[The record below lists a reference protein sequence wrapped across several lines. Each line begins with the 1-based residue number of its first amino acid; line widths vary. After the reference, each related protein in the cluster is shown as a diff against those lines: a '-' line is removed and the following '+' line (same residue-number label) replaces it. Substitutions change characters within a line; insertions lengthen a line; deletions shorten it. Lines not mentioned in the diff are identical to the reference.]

1 MRIRLLSIAVFLVC
15 TAARSGPAGEPRS
28 DTPEAV
34 IASLYA
40 HHQPGR
46 GKEVDTCDRAAI
58 SRYCDA
64 RLTDLFLRDCACA
77 KKTHEVCN
85 LDWDPFYDSQD
96 FGKEDPRPRIERLEG
111 SGAFEVTIRNLGET
125 KLTYEM
131 TKTPAG
137 WRIANV
143 RTPKWDLREVLSG
156 RAK

>member
-1 MRIRLLSIAVFLVC
+1 MLAAASLLASAV
-15 TAARSGPAGEPRS
+15 PALAGAPPPG
-28 DTPEAV
+28 TPEAV

-58 SRYCDA
+58 SKYCDA
-64 RLTDLFLRDCACA
+64 GLADLLVKDCDCS
-77 KKTHEVCN
+77 KKSGEVCN

-111 SGAFEVTIRNLGET
+111 SDAFAVTIRNLGER

-143 RTPKWDLREVLSG
+143 RTPKWNLREVLSG